1 MSLPGGFGVSPMGAA
16 TYSLPIAVPP
26 GTAGMMPSLSLDY
39 SSQGGNGFLGIGWT
53 LSGLPSIA
61 RCPRTTAQDGSGG
74 RVNDDA
80 NDRFCLEG
88 QRLVA
93 VSGAYGADGSEYRT
107 EVETFSRVIAHGNSG
122 AGPIWFE
129 VRTKSGQIIQIGN
142 SADSRISAQG
152 KSAVRTWYVNKV
164 SDIKANYFKI
174 TYTNDAANGLAYP
187 SRIDYTANDSAGLAA
202 YNSVQFVYASR
213 PDAVPVY
220 AAGLLVRPAVR
231 LTNVQT
237 YAGSTLISDYQ
248 LTYQQSSATNRSQL
262 SSVKA
267 CAGGA
272 CLPSTNFAWSS
283 SDNAQFNSH
292 TSAFV
297 SGNWSG
303 FTFATADVNGDGKA
317 DILAYFIGTSGWSVA
332 ISLAQGNGAFAAP
345 TLWSTTGN
353 WSGFTF
359 FTGDVNGDGKDDLIA
374 NYIGV
379 NGWSVATALST
390 GTGFSAVSASASAGN
405 WSGFS
410 AAVGDVDS
418 DGRAD
423 VVASYVD
430 VNGWSVGFR
439 HSVGDGTLAAPTASF
454 TSGNWSGFTFS
465 AADVNGD
472 GRPDLIA
479 SYIGVN
485 GWSVAVKLANGDGTF
500 AVPVLWSLTGNWSGF
515 SFSTADING
524 DGRADLVASYI
535 GVNGWS
541 VAFAVS
547 RGDGGFASANTW
559 FSAGNWSG
567 FTFAVADVNGDGAAD
582 LIASYIGVNG
592 WTFDV
597 ALSRAD
603 GTFAAIAPWNITGNW
618 SGFAVTIADTS
629 GKGRKDVIGY
639 YVGVNGWSTVTQ
651 LSSALPMT
659 LSSVTS
665 GLGASTAISYLP
677 LTDSSAYAKDATA
690 VYPQMDVQAP
700 LYVVSRVDSSNGLGG
715 NYSSSYIYA
724 GAKTDLSG
732 RGFLGF
738 RQTTIKDLQT
748 NIVDTTNYRQDF
760 PHIGLV
766 ASTTRAVGPQTLGQS
781 SNTYQFGNASGA
793 GSVTAASVTAAPYR
807 VWLTQNVSG
816 GADLDGSSLPTV
828 TTSNQYDAYLNA
840 TQVVVSTPDGFSKT
854 SNSTYANDPTNWY
867 LGRLT
872 RATVT
877 NVAP

>member
-1 MSLPGGFGVSPMGAA
+1 MSTQLHCLAALKRGLAWLVSVACFLAVGVTAGVTGVMSLPGSFGVSPTGAA
-16 TYSLPIAVPP
+16 SYSLPIAVPP
-26 GTAGMMPSLSLDY
+26 GTAGMMPALSLDY
-39 SSQGGNGFLGIGWT
+39 SSQSGNGPLGVGWS
-53 LSGLPSIA
+53 LSGLVSIT
-61 RCPRTTAQDGSGG
+61 RCPRTTVQDGAGG
-74 RVNDDA
+74 RVNDDT

-107 EVETFSRVIAHGNSG
+107 EVETLSRVIAHGSSG
-122 AGPIWFE
+122 VGPTWFE
-129 VRTKSGQIIQIGN
+129 VRTKSGQVMEIGN

-152 KSAVRTWYVNKV
+152 KSSVRTWYVAKV
-164 SDIKANYFKI
+164 SDTKGNYFKI

-187 SRIDYTANDSAGLAA
+187 SRIDYTANDAAGLAA

-248 LTYQQSSATNRSQL
+248 LTYQQSPATNRSQL
-262 SSVKA
+262 TSVKA
-267 CAGGA
+267 CAGGT
-272 CLPSTNFAWSS
+272 CLPSTTFAWSS
-283 SDNAQFNSH
+283 SDNVQLNSH
-292 TSAFV
+292 TSAIV

-317 DILAYFIGTSGWSVA
+317 DIPAYYVGTTGWSVA
-332 ISLAQGNGAFAAP
+332 VSLAQGNGAFAAP
-345 TLWSTTGN
+345 TVWSTTGN

-390 GTGFSAVSASASAGN
+390 GAGFSSVSASASAGN

-439 HSVGDGTLAAPTASF
+439 HSVGDGTFAAPTASF
-454 TSGNWSGFTFS
+454 TSGNWSGFNFS

-500 AVPVLWSLTGNWSGF
+500 ASPVLWSLTGNWSGF
-515 SFSTADING
+515 NFSTADVNG
-524 DGRADLVASYI
+524 DGRADLAASYI

-541 VAFAVS
+541 VAFAMS
-547 RGDGGFASANTW
+547 RGDGSFTSVNTW

-567 FTFAVADVNGDGAAD
+567 FAFTAADVNGDGCAD

-597 ALSRAD
+597 ALSRGD
-603 GTFAAIAPWNITGNW
+603 GTFAAIAPWNTTGT
-618 SGFAVTIADTS
+618 G
-629 GKGRKDVIGY
+629 
-639 YVGVNGWSTVTQ
+639 
-651 LSSALPMT
+651 
-659 LSSVTS
+659 
-665 GLGASTAISYLP
+665 
-677 LTDSSAYAKDATA
+677 
-690 VYPQMDVQAP
+690 
-700 LYVVSRVDSSNGLGG
+700 
-715 NYSSSYIYA
+715 
-724 GAKTDLSG
+724 
-732 RGFLGF
+732 
-738 RQTTIKDLQT
+738 
-748 NIVDTTNYRQDF
+748 
-760 PHIGLV
+760 V
-766 ASTTRAVGPQTLGQS
+766 ASG
-781 SNTYQFGNASGA
+781 
-793 GSVTAASVTAAPYR
+793 
-807 VWLTQNVSG
+807 
-816 GADLDGSSLPTV
+816 
-828 TTSNQYDAYLNA
+828 
-840 TQVVVSTPDGFSKT
+840 
-854 SNSTYANDPTNWY
+854 
-867 LGRLT
+867 
-872 RATVT
+872 
-877 NVAP
+877 